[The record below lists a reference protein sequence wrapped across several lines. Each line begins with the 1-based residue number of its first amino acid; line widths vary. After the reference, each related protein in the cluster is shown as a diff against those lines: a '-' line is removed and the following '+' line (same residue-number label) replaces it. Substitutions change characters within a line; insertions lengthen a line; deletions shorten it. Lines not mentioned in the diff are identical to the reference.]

1 MQLKFKPCLKCF
13 TLTIKGWDYASC
25 VPKIPI
31 LRYKA
36 ACQKTEKGSAKIQYY
51 HITFET
57 PSPHIHTSR
66 EIKKKYL
73 KRKGPRLIYLI
84 SLSLILE
91 MKYNLTRSMITLVIP
106 PFKHRVL
113 YRIEFTFYVFFFM
126 INDISFLFVCLCL
139 FLPIIHKV
147 CPHMNEQCGH
157 FLVGIIVSKIWVT
170 GHGESWEVEDFRSV
184 GDSWKRK

>member
-36 ACQKTEKGSAKIQYY
+36 ACQKTEKGSAKINT
-51 HITFET
+51 ITLLLR
-57 PSPHIHTSR
+57 PPAHTYTHHGKL
-66 EIKKKYL
+66 KKKYL
-73 KRKGPRLIYLI
+73 KRKGPRLIFLI

-113 YRIEFTFYVFFFM
+113 YRIEFTFYGFFHDKRYF
-126 INDISFLFVCLCL
+126 FFVCLFVFVL
-139 FLPIIHKV
+139 THYTQSLPTYEWAVWPFSCRYHRI
-147 CPHMNEQCGH
+147 
-157 FLVGIIVSKIWVT
+157 
-170 GHGESWEVEDFRSV
+170 
-184 GDSWKRK
+184 

>member
-36 ACQKTEKGSAKIQYY
+36 ACQKTEKGSAKINT
-51 HITFET
+51 ITLLLR
-57 PSPHIHTSR
+57 PPPHTYTHHGKL
-66 EIKKKYL
+66 KKISGE

-84 SLSLILE
+84 PLSLILE
-91 MKYNLTRSMITLVIP
+91 MKYNLTRSIITLVIP

-113 YRIEFTFYVFFFM
+113 CRIEFTFYVFFHDKHIF
-126 INDISFLFVCLCL
+126 FLFVCLFVFVL
-139 FLPIIHKV
+139 THYTQSLPTYEWAMWPFSCRYHRI
-147 CPHMNEQCGH
+147 
-157 FLVGIIVSKIWVT
+157 
-170 GHGESWEVEDFRSV
+170 
-184 GDSWKRK
+184 

>member
-36 ACQKTEKGSAKIQYY
+36 ACQKTEKGSAKINT
-51 HITFET
+51 ITLLLR
-57 PSPHIHTSR
+57 PPCPHIHTSR

-73 KRKGPRLIYLI
+73 KRKGPRLIVLI

-91 MKYNLTRSMITLVIP
+91 MKYNLTRSIITLVIP

-113 YRIEFTFYVFFFM
+113 YRIEFTFYFFFH
-126 INDISFLFVCLCL
+126 DKRDFFFVCLFVCSYPLYTKFAHIWMSNVAI
-139 FLPIIHKV
+139 FLS
-147 CPHMNEQCGH
+147 
-157 FLVGIIVSKIWVT
+157 VSSYLKFEWPDM
-170 GHGESWEVEDFRSV
+170 GNPER
-184 GDSWKRK
+184 

>member
-36 ACQKTEKGSAKIQYY
+36 ACQKTEKGSAKINT
-51 HITFET
+51 ITLLLR
-57 PSPHIHTSR
+57 PPAHTSR

-73 KRKGPRLIYLI
+73 KRKGPRLIVLI

-91 MKYNLTRSMITLVIP
+91 MK
-106 PFKHRVL
+106 
-113 YRIEFTFYVFFFM
+113 
-126 INDISFLFVCLCL
+126 
-139 FLPIIHKV
+139 
-147 CPHMNEQCGH
+147 
-157 FLVGIIVSKIWVT
+157 
-170 GHGESWEVEDFRSV
+170 
-184 GDSWKRK
+184 

>member
-36 ACQKTEKGSAKIQYY
+36 ACQKTEKGSAKINT
-51 HITFET
+51 ITLLLR
-57 PSPHIHTSR
+57 PPAHTSR

-73 KRKGPRLIYLI
+73 KMIVLI

-113 YRIEFTFYVFFFM
+113 YRIEFTFYVFFHDKRYF
-126 INDISFLFVCLCL
+126 FFVCLFVFVL
-139 FLPIIHKV
+139 THYTQSLPTYEWAMWPFSCRYHRI
-147 CPHMNEQCGH
+147 
-157 FLVGIIVSKIWVT
+157 
-170 GHGESWEVEDFRSV
+170 
-184 GDSWKRK
+184 

>member
-36 ACQKTEKGSAKIQYY
+36 ACQKTEKGSAKINT
-51 HITFET
+51 ITLLLR
-57 PSPHIHTSR
+57 PPAHTYTHHGKL
-66 EIKKKYL
+66 KKKYL

-91 MKYNLTRSMITLVIP
+91 MK
-106 PFKHRVL
+106 
-113 YRIEFTFYVFFFM
+113 
-126 INDISFLFVCLCL
+126 
-139 FLPIIHKV
+139 
-147 CPHMNEQCGH
+147 
-157 FLVGIIVSKIWVT
+157 
-170 GHGESWEVEDFRSV
+170 
-184 GDSWKRK
+184 